1 MKPETNRKADRIMK
15 QFRILIWLS
24 IFCLLLSACRATQT
38 TQNAQTTPT
47 TESSEQAVPESTGTD
62 KNPMIAVGQLAFQ
75 NPGKQRIGY
84 KENQSG
90 VLYITSATQLPSS
103 DAFKQYDDA
112 FFQDHALVLVTQ
124 TVGSG
129 SVQLEIESIFVSGDT
144 AIVTISHNLP
154 GDVGTSDM
162 ATWYLWAEVEAGL
175 DLKWTVAGI
184 AKNDSFEIHTH

>member
-1 MKPETNRKADRIMK
+1 MK

-62 KNPMIAVGQLAFQ
+62 KNPVIAVGQLAFQ

-90 VLYITSATQLPSS
+90 VLYITSATQLPSG

-112 FFQDHALVLVTQ
+112 FFQDHALVLVTL

-144 AIVTISHNLP
+144 ATVTISHNLP